1 MTEPESAPSAQNLGD
16 EAFMSVA
23 DLKAYVAEVESA
35 KASETYG
42 AVERAEKAKKEM
54 IDKLMLPIDITP
66 ERVQGFMNRLRQAA
80 LRGENELLVIRFPSE
95 LCTDHGRARNNSE
108 PGWPDTLV
116 GSPRQFYEIWKE
128 RLEPAGYR
136 LKAMILEWPN
146 GFPGDVGLFVAW
158 K

>member
-1 MTEPESAPSAQNLGD
+1 MSEPQTPSSTHHLGD

-35 KASETYG
+35 KASESYG

-54 IDKLMLPIDITP
+54 IDKLMQPIDITP
-66 ERVQGFMNRLRQAA
+66 ERIQGFLNRVKAA
-80 LRGENELLVIRFPSE
+80 AVRGDTELMVIRFPSE
-95 LCTDHGRARNNSE
+95 LCTDHARALNMAE

-116 GSPRQFYEIWKE
+116 GVPRQFYEVWKE
-128 RLEPAGYR
+128 KLEPAGFR
-136 LKAMILEWPN
+136 LKAMIIEWPN
-146 GFPGDVGLFVAW
+146 GFPGDVGLYVAW

>member
-1 MTEPESAPSAQNLGD
+1 MTEQETVSSAQNLGD

-35 KASETYG
+35 KASESYG
-42 AVERAEKAKKEM
+42 AVERAEKARKEV
-54 IDKLMLPIDITP
+54 IDKLLQRVDITP
-66 ERVQGFMNRLRQAA
+66 EKVQAFMNRLRQAA
-80 LRGENELLVIRFPSE
+80 LRGENELLVIRFPSA
-95 LCTDHGRARNNSE
+95 LCTDHGRALNNSE
-108 PGWPDTLV
+108 PEWPDTLV
-116 GSPRQFYEIWKE
+116 GAPRQFYEIWKE

-136 LKAMILEWPN
+136 LKAMIVEWPN